1 MSAAKTARAVGNA
14 AITAAAIIA
23 TVIAALMFVPG
34 LLGLDRYVITGGSMS
49 GTFERG
55 ALVFE
60 RQVPVSDLRVGD
72 IITYLPPSDSG
83 LTELVTHRIVS
94 IEPAAEADGGLIF
107 RTQGDANESVDP
119 WTFSLALDVQPRVE
133 GWLPEVGWVFIALAE
148 PGVRILAIGVP
159 AAIIALLSLRD
170 LVAALRRRT
179 DDVAQPADEVA
190 QPADEL
196 SQREDSAI
204 GAVQVP
210 AAYADAPSSRTP
222 VLTP

>member
-1 MSAAKTARAVGNA
+1 MSAVETARAAGNA

-72 IITYLPPSDSG
+72 IITYLPPSESG

-94 IEPAAEADGGLIF
+94 IEPGLTANADAGLT
-107 RTQGDANESVDP
+107 R
-119 WTFSLALDVQPRVE
+119 
-133 GWLPEVGWVFIALAE
+133 IALANLLDNAWKFTSQSPDAHIE
-148 PGVRILAIGVP
+148 VASTLVEGRAGFVVRDNGAGFDTAHADNLFAPFQRLHGEAEFPGTGIGLAIVQRIVHRHGG
-159 AAIIALLSLRD
+159 ALAVEASPGR
-170 LVAALRRRT
+170 
-179 DDVAQPADEVA
+179 
-190 QPADEL
+190 
-196 SQREDSAI
+196 
-204 GAVQVP
+204 GATFRFTLG
-210 AAYADAPSSRTP
+210 A
-222 VLTP
+222 

>member
-1 MSAAKTARAVGNA
+1 MSAVKTAKAAGNA

-72 IITYLPPSDSG
+72 IITYLPPSESG

-94 IEPAAEADGGLIF
+94 IEPGTGTSAGPTF
-107 RTQGDANESVDP
+107 RTQGDANQDPDP
-119 WTFSLALDVQPRVE
+119 WTFTLALDVQPRVE
-133 GWLPEVGWVFIALAE
+133 GWLPEVGWIFIALAE

-170 LVAALRRRT
+170 LMRALRRRSE
-179 DDVAQPADEVA
+179 DDAQPTAVTETGPSA
-190 QPADEL
+190 
-196 SQREDSAI
+196 EDA
-204 GAVQVP
+204 
-210 AAYADAPSSRTP
+210 ADAASPSRVP

>member
-1 MSAAKTARAVGNA
+1 MSAAKKAKTVGNA
-14 AITAAAIIA
+14 AITAAAIVA
-23 TVIAALMFVPG
+23 TVIAALMVVPG

-94 IEPAAEADGGLIF
+94 IEPATALSDGPIF
-107 RTQGDANESVDP
+107 RTQGDANGSADP

-133 GWLPEVGWVFIALAE
+133 GWLPQVGWIFIALAE
-148 PGVRILAIGVP
+148 PGLRILAIGVP
-159 AAIIALLSLRD
+159 AAVIGLLSLRD
-170 LVAALRRRT
+170 LLRALRRRQV
-179 DDVAQPADEVA
+179 DPPRAEDAQVADLFPGSDEPEVA
-190 QPADEL
+190 
-196 SQREDSAI
+196 
-204 GAVQVP
+204 
-210 AAYADAPSSRTP
+210 AARPHA
-222 VLTP
+222 LTP